1 MPADTCAPRSCADR
15 CRRRRPTS
23 AAMCRGGRGSNHD
36 VRLFERPLRQ
46 ADGSLFRPGY
56 PLPLTTGVCLPS
68 PGSARSSVIGFGE
81 KQRLHG
87 DNPEMR
93 CVPFEHVREAFRKRY
108 IDGDS
113 DPKKAGDAERKAF
126 KRAREDAAKGWA
138 LQEGK
143 WADKDW
149 LWRAP
154 DKDTGQ
160 PGRFGT
166 GHVGGQDG
174 QTGQTGHV
182 RESND
187 LVIMT
192 GRPTER

>member
-1 MPADTCAPRSCADR
+1 VNVVPIDPEEASRLVVEKKKGKERSDGRALRAFKDAFNE
-15 CRRRRPTS
+15 
-23 AAMCRGGRGSNHD
+23 AA
-36 VRLFERPLRQ
+36 
-46 ADGSLFRPGY
+46 
-56 PLPLTTGVCLPS
+56 
-68 PGSARSSVIGFGE
+68 IGFGE

-87 DNPEMR
+87 DGPEVR

-126 KRAREDAAKGWA
+126 KRAREEAAKSWA
-138 LQEGK
+138 VQEGK

-149 LWRAP
+149 LWRTP
-154 DKDTGQ
+154 DTDTAQ
-160 PGRFGT
+160 PGRFS
-166 GHVGGQDG
+166 

-182 RESND
+182 HGQGGYVQGPGND

-192 GRPTER
+192 CRPAGT